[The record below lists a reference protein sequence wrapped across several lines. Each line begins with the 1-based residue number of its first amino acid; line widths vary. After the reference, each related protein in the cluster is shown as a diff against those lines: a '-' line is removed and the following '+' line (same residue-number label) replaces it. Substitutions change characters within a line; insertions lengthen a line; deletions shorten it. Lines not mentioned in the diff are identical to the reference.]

1 MISAIYQL
9 SLVISMAVFAV
20 LLLRGYTL
28 FNAITRSGVVLVA
41 VLFLLIIA
49 GNILQWSLQAR
60 QSTSEDQEQ
69 PLEPV
74 KENETSDNDSES

>member
-1 MISAIYQL
+1 MLSAIYQL
-9 SLVISMAVFAV
+9 SLVISMAVLAV

-28 FNAITRSGVVLVA
+28 LTALYRSGLVLVA

-49 GNILQWSLQAR
+49 GNILQWSIQAR
-60 QSTSEDQEQ
+60 QLTLEDQEQ
-69 PLEPV
+69 PPEPV

>member
-9 SLVISMAVFAV
+9 SLVISMAVLAV

-28 FNAITRSGVVLVA
+28 LTALYRSGLVLVA

-49 GNILQWSLQAR
+49 GNILQWSIQAR
-60 QSTSEDQEQ
+60 QMGLENQRQ
-69 PLEPV
+69 PPEPV
-74 KENETSDNDSES
+74 KENETSGNDSES

>member
-9 SLVISMAVFAV
+9 SLVISMAVLAV

-28 FNAITRSGVVLVA
+28 FNAITRSAVVLVA

-49 GNILQWSLQAR
+49 GNILQWSLQGR

-69 PLEPV
+69 SLEPV
-74 KENETSDNDSES
+74 KENETSDNDSKS

>member
-1 MISAIYQL
+1 MMSAIYQL
-9 SLVISMAVFAV
+9 SLVISMAVLAV
-20 LLLRGYTL
+20 LLLRGYSL

-60 QSTSEDQEQ
+60 QPTSEDQEQ
-69 PLEPV
+69 AIEPV